1 MARKRQMSSIKEELT
16 QIFNEHEGRIPPEA
30 VIEFARDE
38 NTALHAEFEW
48 DDTEAAHQFRLEQA
62 RKIIRLNIDIV
73 ETPNGNVRVPVYV
86 SLVSDRRGG
95 GGYRALTDVMSDAD
109 MRAQL
114 LQQAIDEL
122 RRVQRKYESLRE
134 LAPVFEA
141 LDRVARN
148 ANRRQARNAN
158 RGRRRR
164 PVRS

>member
-1 MARKRQMSSIKEELT
+1 MTRRRQMSSIKEELT
-16 QIFNEHEGRIPPEA
+16 QIYNEHNGRVPPEA
-30 VIEFARDE
+30 VVNFARDE

-62 RKIIRLNIDIV
+62 RKIIRLNIDVI
-73 ETPNGNVRVPVYV
+73 ETPNGNVRMPVYV

-95 GGYRALTDVMSDAD
+95 GGYRALTDVMSSAE

-122 RRVQRKYESLRE
+122 QRVRRKYESLRE
-134 LAPVFEA
+134 LTPVFAA

-148 ANRRQARNAN
+148 ATRRRNRRVARA
-158 RGRRRR
+158 
-164 PVRS
+164 

>member
-1 MARKRQMSSIKEELT
+1 MSSIKDELT
-16 QIFNEHEGRIPPEA
+16 QIYNEHNGRVPPEA
-30 VIEFARDE
+30 VVEFARDE

-62 RKIIRLNIDIV
+62 RKIIRLNIEV
-73 ETPNGNVRVPVYV
+73 LETPNGNVRMPVFV

-95 GGYRALTDVMSDAD
+95 GGYRALTDVMSNAE

-122 RRVQRKYESLRE
+122 QRVRRKYESLRE
-134 LAPVFEA
+134 LAPVFAA

-148 ANRRQARNAN
+148 ASRRRNRRAART
-158 RGRRRR
+158 
-164 PVRS
+164 

>member
-1 MARKRQMSSIKEELT
+1 MARRAKRSSIKEELT
-16 QIFNEHEGRIPPEA
+16 QIFNEHNGRIPPEA

-48 DDTEAAHQFRLEQA
+48 DDTEAAHQYRLEQA
-62 RKIIRLNIDIV
+62 RKIIRLNIEVI

-95 GGYRALTDVMSDAD
+95 GGYRALSDVMSDAE

-114 LQQAIDEL
+114 LQQAINEL

-134 LAPVFEA
+134 LTPVFAA
-141 LDRVARN
+141 LERVARN
-148 ANRRQARNAN
+148 ASRRQNRRRARA
-158 RGRRRR
+158 
-164 PVRS
+164 

>member
-1 MARKRQMSSIKEELT
+1 MGRRRKMSSIKDELT
-16 QIFNEHEGRIPPEA
+16 QIFNEHNGRVPPEA

-38 NTALHAEFEW
+38 NTALHSEFEW

-62 RKIIRLNIDIV
+62 RKIIRLNIEVI
-73 ETPNGNVRVPVYV
+73 ETPNGNVRMPVFV

-95 GGYRALTDVMSDAD
+95 GGYRALTDVMSNAE

-122 RRVQRKYESLRE
+122 QRVRRKYESLRE
-134 LAPVFEA
+134 LAPVFAA

-148 ANRRQARNAN
+148 ATRRRNRRAA
-158 RGRRRR
+158 
-164 PVRS
+164 SA

>member
-1 MARKRQMSSIKEELT
+1 MGRRRQMSSIKDELT
-16 QIFNEHEGRIPPEA
+16 QIFNEHNGRVPPEA

-48 DDTEAAHQFRLEQA
+48 DDTEAAHQFRLDQA
-62 RKIIRLNIDIV
+62 RKIIRLNIDVI
-73 ETPNGNVRVPVYV
+73 ETPNGNVRMPVYV

-95 GGYRALTDVMSDAD
+95 GGYRALTDVMSNAE

-122 RRVQRKYESLRE
+122 QRVRRKYESLRE
-134 LAPVFEA
+134 LTPVFAA

-148 ANRRQARNAN
+148 ADRRRNRRAAQT
-158 RGRRRR
+158 
-164 PVRS
+164 

>member
-1 MARKRQMSSIKEELT
+1 MGRRRKMSSIKDELT
-16 QIFNEHEGRIPPEA
+16 QIFNEHNGRVPPEA

-38 NTALHAEFEW
+38 NTALHSEFEW

-62 RKIIRLNIDIV
+62 RKIIRLNIEVI
-73 ETPNGNVRVPVYV
+73 ETPNGNVRMPVFV

-95 GGYRALTDVMSDAD
+95 GGYRALTDVMSDAE

-122 RRVQRKYESLRE
+122 QRVRRKYESLRE
-134 LAPVFEA
+134 LAPVFAA

-148 ANRRQARNAN
+148 ATRRRNRRAA
-158 RGRRRR
+158 
-164 PVRS
+164 SA

>member
-1 MARKRQMSSIKEELT
+1 MGRRRQMSSIKDELT
-16 QIFNEHEGRIPPEA
+16 QIYNEHNGRVPPEA
-30 VIEFARDE
+30 VVEFARDE

-62 RKIIRLNIDIV
+62 RKIIRLNIEV
-73 ETPNGNVRVPVYV
+73 LETPNGNVRMPVFV

-95 GGYRALTDVMSDAD
+95 GGYRALTDVMSNAE

-122 RRVQRKYESLRE
+122 QRVRRKYESLRE
-134 LAPVFEA
+134 LAPVFAA

-148 ANRRQARNAN
+148 ASRRRNRRAART
-158 RGRRRR
+158 
-164 PVRS
+164 

>member
-1 MARKRQMSSIKEELT
+1 MSSIKEELT
-16 QIFNEHEGRIPPEA
+16 QIYNEHNGRVPPEA
-30 VIEFARDE
+30 VVNFARDE

-62 RKIIRLNIDIV
+62 RKIIRLNIDVI
-73 ETPNGNVRVPVYV
+73 ETPNGNVRMPVYV

-95 GGYRALTDVMSDAD
+95 GGYRALTDVMSSAE

-122 RRVQRKYESLRE
+122 QRVRRKYESLRE
-134 LAPVFEA
+134 LTPVFAA

-148 ANRRQARNAN
+148 ATRRRNRRVARA
-158 RGRRRR
+158 
-164 PVRS
+164 